1 MQKFMFLLQF
11 YQQKIFSKLEERN
24 QNNYLDYIIDLSFQ
38 GVNILF
44 ALSFENITDRKVN
57 TRYYIPK
64 VEIKD

>member
-44 ALSFENITDRKVN
+44 ALSF
-57 TRYYIPK
+57 
-64 VEIKD
+64 